1 MSFGERDATTG
12 LISMLLSAAMFYL
25 SLSGQYEAGLFD
37 GPDGLQVWAR
47 SVLWLILYSIGIAI
61 AVAISFAI
69 LLSIL
74 TGEKKL
80 SDLRDER
87 DRMIEVRGMRIAAV
101 ITSVGIFAAVLDLA
115 WGGASAMRGFNIILI
130 GCSFAEVVK
139 DVFKIICYRRGF

>member
-12 LISMLLSAAMFYL
+12 LLSMLIAAAMFYL
-25 SLSGQYEAGLFD
+25 SLSGKYDAGLFD

-69 LLSIL
+69 LYSIL
-74 TGEKKL
+74 TGEKKI

-87 DRMIEVRGMRIAAV
+87 DHMIEVRGMRIAAL

-115 WGGASAMRGFNIILI
+115 WGGASAMHAFNIILI
-130 GCSFAEVVK
+130 GCAFAEVVK
-139 DVFKIICYRRGF
+139 DLFKIVCYRRGF